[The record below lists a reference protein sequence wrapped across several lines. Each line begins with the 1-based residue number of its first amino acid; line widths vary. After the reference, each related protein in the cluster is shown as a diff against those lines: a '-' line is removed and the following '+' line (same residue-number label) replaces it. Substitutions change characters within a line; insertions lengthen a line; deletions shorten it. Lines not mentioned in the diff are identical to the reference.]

1 MATKYLKVKTLN
13 EIENILDS
21 IDTKEYSLVNYV
33 WVEYGFY
40 PVYFNELFK
49 KFFDDCK
56 GYKIGFCFPGHE
68 IFYENK
74 VDILVTLENF
84 IDTRKTYQNNRETDL
99 LLNNFK
105 YYPDRGVAFWYTL
118 RNFDEDLYWDL
129 ISKYKFRNI
138 LYPIGKEIP
147 WENGLFGPNP
157 GFKYAEGIDGVWYLP
172 SCKWYERGSVAW
184 DLDLWNSDFKESDEY
199 LKLKNYNTFFVK
211 NTWKTRNFRS
221 SNINDFLVGLEGNSG
236 SFDIGSVDYELY
248 LKISQFHIENKI
260 NLVIFNDLVK
270 FPAIE
275 SEYIHYVN
283 MEGFLDVRL
292 LLSIVNNSKNF
303 ITTGTS
309 PSDLANYYCKSIN
322 VVLLGDDIVFS
333 RTTFIDEV
341 QKIKN
346 KKIFKYH
353 KNHKNL
359 DDMLLFLKENS

>member
-303 ITTGTS
+303 INTGTFS
-309 PSDLANYYCKSIN
+309 VDLTSYYCRN
-322 VVLLGDDIVFS
+322 VNLITIGND
-333 RTTFIDEV
+333 FILKKEQFLNRV

-346 KKIFKYH
+346 KKLFMQHIRDKDL
-353 KNHKNL
+353 N
-359 DDMLLFLKENS
+359 DMFNFLKENS